1 MKHLQTQTEPTFVLH
16 SKELISEEVN
26 IISQVRHLLQ
36 GGKWTCEDVEK
47 WGGGEPLLSRMTLT
61 HVCSETYSHPK
72 RLLGGANSTVPGACG
87 VGKAQVFMI

>member
-47 WGGGEPLLSRMTLT
+47 WGGGVSPFS
-61 HVCSETYSHPK
+61 
-72 RLLGGANSTVPGACG
+72 PG
-87 VGKAQVFMI
+87 